1 MNMDILKYIDSLL
14 DSGLKDLK
22 ALKNIKNRRE
32 LFTLLS
38 IIRYAK
44 GGEKN
49 GMRKKPWSTCLADE
63 DIALFIDKKAG
74 YDGYDRVVRHIA
86 ECDECLDKILEV
98 KMLLNQEGYDI
109 PAELA
114 ERAFRKAEEEKSRRG
129 GYIIRFKRIAV
140 PLAAAASIVVISLFA
155 FYRSFNYTGKVDSV
169 EDQAGP
175 EIEATK
181 IEGIRLTGTY
191 AKGIPHKHFRGNRI
205 LHAGY
210 LYFLLRNADSD
221 DTKLLMQFYHDLSGS
236 GLDPLESIYLI
247 TQRRFDFFQMRI
259 SSLPEKER
267 RDFYEGYIL
276 SLLFYSDENGA
287 LNDKRVARGKKLV
300 LHASNNEIREY
311 MLYQR

>member
-1 MNMDILKYIDSLL
+1 MDILKYIDSLL

-22 ALKNIKNRRE
+22 ALKNLKDRRE

-44 GGEKN
+44 GGGKN

-63 DIALFIDKKAG
+63 DIALFIDKG
-74 YDGYDRVVRHIA
+74 VEYDGYKRVIRHIA
-86 ECDECLDKILEV
+86 QCDECLDKILEA
-98 KMLLNQEGYDI
+98 KMLLNQEGYDM

-114 ERAFRKAEEEKSRRG
+114 ERAFRKAEEEKGRREG
-129 GYIIRFKRIAV
+129 NVIRFKRIAM
-140 PLAAAASIVVISLFA
+140 PLAVAASIVVISLFA
-155 FYRSFNYTGKVDSV
+155 FYRSFDYTKKIDVV
-169 EDQAGP
+169 ENHEGSD
-175 EIEATK
+175 IEATK
-181 IEGIRLTGTY
+181 IEGMRLAGTY
-191 AKGIPHKHFRGNRI
+191 AKGIPPKRFRGNRI

-259 SSLPEKER
+259 SSLPEKQR

-287 LNDKRVARGKKLV
+287 LNDKRIARGKKLV